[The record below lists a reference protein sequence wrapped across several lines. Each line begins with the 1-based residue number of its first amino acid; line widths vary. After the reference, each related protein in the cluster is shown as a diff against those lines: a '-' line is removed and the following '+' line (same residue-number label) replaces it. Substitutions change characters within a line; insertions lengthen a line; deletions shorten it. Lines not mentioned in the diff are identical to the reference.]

1 MFDLNEGKVILIR
14 SKFLPIVDAKLA
26 VYKKFKKLTKLK
38 KFKKFKGKQKIFLQH
53 IYDEI
58 DEVAKFIAY
67 QKLSSYC
74 GFINSTIK
82 ALTVDLHTIINES
95 SEKSWTPEKVR
106 QLCFDVFQ
114 KTKCET
120 VGYLS
125 TLRYKL
131 CIW

>member
-14 SKFLPIVDAKLA
+14 SKFLPIVEAKLA
-26 VYKKFKKLTKLK
+26 VYKQ
-38 KFKKFKGKQKIFLQH
+38 FKGKQKIFLQH

-67 QKLSSYC
+67 QKLSAHC
-74 GFINSTIK
+74 DFINSTIK
-82 ALTVDLHTIINES
+82 ALTDLPTIINES
-95 SEKSWTPEKVR
+95 SERPLTPEKVK
-106 QLCFDVFQ
+106 QLWFDDFE
-114 KTKCET
+114 KTRCET
-120 VGYLS
+120 VGSLS